1 MHTDSSILQTKLKDI
16 FGFDHFKGDQEAI
29 IQSLLDGN
37 DTFVIMPTGG
47 GKSLCY
53 QLPAIMSEGT
63 AIVVSPLIALM
74 KNQVDAVRY
83 NSGNDYVAHFLN
95 SSLNKQQVTEV
106 KDDLLKGGTKMLYVA
121 PETLSRPDTIDF
133 LNQDNEIN
141 GYIIQMPL
149 PKQVSIDKVT
159 AHVDPRKDMDCFHP
173 ANMGNLLLG
182 KECYLPAT
190 PHGVME
196 LIRRSH
202 IETTGKECV
211 ILGRSNIV
219 GKPLAMLLL
228 QKDAN
233 ATVTVCHSRTKNLK
247 RVCSRA
253 DILIVAIGQPEMI
266 TEEYVKDKA
275 TVIDVGIHRI
285 PDPGQPNGYR
295 VCGDVKYDEVS
306 KKCEA
311 ITPVPGGVGPMT
323 MACLLLNT
331 MKAYKG
337 C

>member
-1 MHTDSSILQTKLKDI
+1 MST
-16 FGFDHFKGDQEAI
+16 I
-29 IQSLLDGN
+29 IDGKEIAATIKTEIATEVKSLLDHGRPAPHLA
-37 DTFVIMPTGG
+37 VI
-47 GKSLCY
+47 
-53 QLPAIMSEGT
+53 
-63 AIVVSPLIALM
+63 IAGQDGAALSY
-74 KNQVDAVRY
+74 V
-83 NSGNDYVAHFLN
+83 NSIE
-95 SSLNKQQVTEV
+95 KQCKGVGYICSAYKFPEDV
-106 KDDLLKGGTKMLYVA
+106 KEKDIL
-121 PETLSRPDTIDF
+121 DTIDF
-133 LNQDNEIN
+133 LNRDDEVN

-182 KECYLPAT
+182 KECFLPAT

-196 LIRRSH
+196 LIRRSN
-202 IETTGKECV
+202 IDTTGKECV

-266 TEEYVKDKA
+266 TEDYVKEKA

-285 PDPGQPNGYR
+285 PDVGQPNGYR

-323 MACLLLNT
+323 MACLLQNT
-331 MKAYKG
+331 MTAYHRQNDG
-337 C
+337 NTLQ

>member
-1 MHTDSSILQTKLKDI
+1 MAQ
-16 FGFDHFKGDQEAI
+16 I
-29 IQSLLDGN
+29 IDGKEIAATIKTEIATEVKSLLDQGRPAPHLA
-37 DTFVIMPTGG
+37 VI
-47 GKSLCY
+47 
-53 QLPAIMSEGT
+53 
-63 AIVVSPLIALM
+63 IAGEDGAALSYVNSIE
-74 KNQVDAVRY
+74 KQCKAVGY
-83 NSGNDYVAHFLN
+83 ICSAYKF
-95 SSLNKQQVTEV
+95 
-106 KDDLLKGGTKMLYVA
+106 
-121 PETLSRPDTIDF
+121 PENVREQDILDTIDF
-133 LNQDNEIN
+133 LNQDDEIN

-196 LIRRSH
+196 LIRRSN
-202 IETTGKECV
+202 IDTTGKECV
-211 ILGRSNIV
+211 VLGRSNIV

-266 TEEYVKDKA
+266 TEDYVKEKA

-323 MACLLLNT
+323 MACLLQNT
-331 MKAYKG
+331 MTAYHRQHEA
-337 C
+337 

>member
-1 MHTDSSILQTKLKDI
+1 MAT
-16 FGFDHFKGDQEAI
+16 I
-29 IQSLLDGN
+29 IDG
-37 DTFVIMPTGG
+37 
-47 GKSLCY
+47 K
-53 QLPAIMSEGT
+53 E
-63 AIVVSPLIALM
+63 IAATI
-74 KNQVDAVRY
+74 KTEIA
-83 NSGNDYVAHFLN
+83 
-95 SSLNKQQVTEV
+95 TEV
-106 KDDLLKGGTKMLYVA
+106 KALLDQGRPAPHLAVIIAGEDGAALSYVNSIEKQCKA
-121 PETLSRPDTIDF
+121 VGYICSAYKFPENVREQDILDTIDF

>member
-1 MHTDSSILQTKLKDI
+1 MAK
-16 FGFDHFKGDQEAI
+16 I
-29 IQSLLDGN
+29 IDGKEIAATIKTEIATEVKSLLDQGKPAPHLA
-37 DTFVIMPTGG
+37 VI
-47 GKSLCY
+47 
-53 QLPAIMSEGT
+53 
-63 AIVVSPLIALM
+63 IAGEDGAALSYVNSIE
-74 KNQVDAVRY
+74 KQCKAVGY
-83 NSGNDYVAHFLN
+83 ICSAYKF
-95 SSLNKQQVTEV
+95 
-106 KDDLLKGGTKMLYVA
+106 
-121 PETLSRPDTIDF
+121 PENVREQDILDTIDF
-133 LNQDNEIN
+133 LNQDDEIN

-196 LIRRSH
+196 LIRRSN

-211 ILGRSNIV
+211 VLGRSNIV

-253 DILIVAIGQPEMI
+253 DILIVAIGRPEMI

-337 C
+337 R

>member
-1 MHTDSSILQTKLKDI
+1 MST
-16 FGFDHFKGDQEAI
+16 I
-29 IQSLLDGN
+29 IDGKEIAATIKTEIATEVKSLLDHGRPAPHLA
-37 DTFVIMPTGG
+37 VI
-47 GKSLCY
+47 
-53 QLPAIMSEGT
+53 
-63 AIVVSPLIALM
+63 IAGQDGAALSY
-74 KNQVDAVRY
+74 V
-83 NSGNDYVAHFLN
+83 NSIE
-95 SSLNKQQVTEV
+95 KQCKGVGYICSAYKFPEDV
-106 KDDLLKGGTKMLYVA
+106 KEKDIL
-121 PETLSRPDTIDF
+121 DTIDF
-133 LNQDNEIN
+133 LNRDDEVN
-141 GYIIQMPL
+141 GYIIQVPL

-182 KECYLPAT
+182 KECFLPAT

-196 LIRRSH
+196 LIRRSN
-202 IETTGKECV
+202 IDTTGKECV

-266 TEEYVKDKA
+266 TEDYVKEKA

-285 PDPGQPNGYR
+285 PDVGQPNGYR

-331 MKAYKG
+331 MKAYKS

>member
-1 MHTDSSILQTKLKDI
+1 MQSGGLQGCVTKYRI
-16 FGFDHFKGDQEAI
+16 MATI
-29 IQSLLDGN
+29 IDG
-37 DTFVIMPTGG
+37 
-47 GKSLCY
+47 K
-53 QLPAIMSEGT
+53 E
-63 AIVVSPLIALM
+63 IAATI
-74 KNQVDAVRY
+74 KTEIA
-83 NSGNDYVAHFLN
+83 
-95 SSLNKQQVTEV
+95 TEV
-106 KDDLLKGGTKMLYVA
+106 KALLDQGRPAPHLAVIIAGEDGAALSYVNSIEKQCKA
-121 PETLSRPDTIDF
+121 VGYICSAYKFPENVKEQDILDTIDF

-173 ANMGNLLLG
+173 TNMGNLLLG

>member
-1 MHTDSSILQTKLKDI
+1 MKT
-16 FGFDHFKGDQEAI
+16 
-29 IQSLLDGN
+29 N
-37 DTFVIMPTGG
+37 
-47 GKSLCY
+47 Y
-53 QLPAIMSEGT
+53 QLRYASHPEDAKHYDT
-63 AIVVSPLIALM
+63 ARNRKEFLI
-74 KNQVDAVRY
+74 
-83 NSGNDYVAHFLN
+83 
-95 SSLNKQQVTEV
+95 
-106 KDDLLKGGTKMLYVA
+106 
-121 PETLSRPDTIDF
+121 ETLFTPDTVNAVYSHVDRMVT
-133 LNQDNEIN
+133 L
-141 GYIIQMPL
+141 GVMPV
-149 PKQVSIDKVT
+149 KEQVSIDKVT

-182 KECYLPAT
+182 KECFLPAT

-196 LIRRSH
+196 LIHRSH
-202 IETTGKECV
+202 IETGGKECV

-247 RVCSRA
+247 RVCSHA

-306 KKCEA
+306 QKCEA